1 MDLEGEI
8 SWVTNFTLG
17 ATAQATL
24 VYIKFEILIMVP
36 VWMLVHPESRFESF
50 PWTNKNGTIS

>member
-17 ATAQATL
+17 ATTQATL
-24 VYIKFEILIMVP
+24 VYITFETFIMVP
-36 VWMLVHPESRFESF
+36 VSIPIIDAHIEWIDGRFNF
-50 PWTNKNGTIS
+50 TQD

>member
-17 ATAQATL
+17 ATTQATL
-24 VYIKFEILIMVP
+24 VYITFETFIMVP
-36 VWMLVHPESRFESF
+36 VSIPIIDAHIEWIDGQFNF
-50 PWTNKNGTIS
+50 TQD